1 MPAVPSPGG
10 ADFGSAGKGGEIVA
24 GHVAGCVVARGVS
37 SPPRDAAATI
47 AGSGWMR
54 HSPLGVSS
62 VAAYGS
68 INAIRMNGMISRIA
82 VSPRSRSYV
91 AAMGMKRTIN

>member
-1 MPAVPSPGG
+1 
-10 ADFGSAGKGGEIVA
+10 
-24 GHVAGCVVARGVS
+24 
-37 SPPRDAAATI
+37 
-47 AGSGWMR
+47 MR